1 MRSIYLNQEPDRFPK
16 MVTPQNYQDKNRAR
30 TFLHLLMV
38 NLLVAFGLSAC
49 IPSQLEKSRSEAF
62 RQYEIIVRWSQWDA
76 AADFISPEFL
86 AENPISRLELDRLR
100 LFKVSQY
107 TIRSVNVLDEGM
119 TATQVVEIKMFNSTQ
134 GTERSIIDEQLWR
147 FDESSQR
154 WRLHSP
160 LPDPTQGR

>member
-1 MRSIYLNQEPDRFPK
+1 MRSIYLSQKPGRFPK

-30 TFLHLLMV
+30 TFLRLLMV

-86 AENPISRLELDRLR
+86 AENPISRLEMDRLR

-119 TATQVVEIKMFNSTQ
+119 TATQVVEIRMFNSTQ

-147 FDESSQR
+147 FDESSER

>member
-1 MRSIYLNQEPDRFPK
+1 
-16 MVTPQNYQDKNRAR
+16 
-30 TFLHLLMV
+30 
-38 NLLVAFGLSAC
+38 VAFGLSAC

>member
-1 MRSIYLNQEPDRFPK
+1 MRSACLNQEPGHFPK
-16 MVTPQNYQDKNRAR
+16 MVTPQDNQETNRAGS
-30 TFLHLLMV
+30 FLRLLMV
-38 NLLVAFGLSAC
+38 NLLVVFSLSAC
-49 IPSQLEKSRSEAF
+49 IPGQLEKSRAEAF

-86 AENPISRLELDRLR
+86 EENPITRLELDRLR

-107 TIRSVNVLDEGM
+107 TIRSANVLDEGM
-119 TATQVVEIKMFNSTQ
+119 TATQVVEIKMFSTTQ